1 MVKVEG
7 NYIYIN
13 DGTINIDHLLEYL
26 ETDLLQYIEIA
37 DIECSYDDWQ
47 MLIKEIISRVKTK
60 E

>member
-1 MVKVEG
+1 MIQVEG

-37 DIECSYDDWQ
+37 GIECSYDDWQ
-47 MLIKEIISRVKTK
+47 TLIKEIISRVKAK